1 VNEMNP
7 CVHVETRVGGGT
19 SVKVFLPRAGVA
31 VGDHE
36 RESVD
41 AEQRPPM
48 KRKSSV
54 LVVDDDKTVLKS
66 IPQDARFSWICRS
79 TSREWRGSA
88 SVDRNQT

>member
-1 VNEMNP
+1 VVFLNHHSSRFDSFSRR
-7 CVHVETRVGGGT
+7 VRRRGHV

-41 AEQRPPM
+41 AEQRPM

-54 LVVDDDKTVLKS
+54 LVVDHDKTVLKS
-66 IPQDARFSWICRS
+66 TLMMLDFLGFAQMD
-79 TSREWRGSA
+79 
-88 SVDRNQT
+88 